1 MLIFTRFG
9 LCGRLVLCEQGNTS
23 RFPLLFIVFQD
34 IEGAYSKERG
44 DLTLNNYEIAVI
56 ISTELDDK
64 SLVDMKETIKDWI
77 VSSGGEVAL
86 VDDRGRRKLA
96 YNINKKREGHYVSWY
111 AILPSSGPSEVERQ
125 MRLNENI
132 LRFMVIK
139 SDIPTQTNEEPLSV
153 EADSNVVETVPSTGI
168 SEEITDGDKVVE
180 VDEVSDKEH
189 EEESGQ

>member
-1 MLIFTRFG
+1 MR
-9 LCGRLVLCEQGNTS
+9 
-23 RFPLLFIVFQD
+23 
-34 IEGAYSKERG
+34 
-44 DLTLNNYEIAVI
+44 NYEIAVI

-96 YNINKKREGHYVSWY
+96 YNINKKREGHYISMY

-180 VDEVSDKEH
+180 VDEVSDKEL